1 LRVCHRRRLR
11 SAISVC
17 PPLRLLGSSASRLGA
32 GRPGPGRAALNELSG
47 PLLTIHDIPQ
57 RGQKRR
63 PVHGLC
69 CILLPTPRAWHQ
81 DGPGE
86 LRKRQPVDR
95 GRGLRYSCPPSGQGR
110 CSRNRVGVELLRSS
124 RRRRWIRRRYRFALP
139 RRVDACGALAGSQR
153 RRGGGSVGCRNGR
166 ADCRLRDR
174 RGQGRRTRACQHQRP
189 ATASGQRDRYDPR
202 AISRGASQSR
212 RKAGSP
218 CWHEPERR
226 GRGLEVTSLVAT
238 PRVPRHP
245 RRGKQVDPVNRTGGP
260 RDTTAERTLDR
271 MRSSRMSTLPDV
283 VAGRQMSESGSR
295 AGLRAYARSLA
306 GLQLIWTI
314 GPRTGPGELARV
326 GPDRLLRTV
335 RVPGRPLLGR

>member
-153 RRGGGSVGCRNGR
+153 RRGEEVLVAEMDGRIVGYVTVEDRGGELELVNINVP
-166 ADCRLRDR
+166 LQL
-174 RGQGRRTRACQHQRP
+174 QGRGIGTILVRSVEERARAEGSRQSLLARAGTQRAWLGSHFP
-189 ATASGQRDRYDPR
+189 GGNTSGTSSPTKRKTSGPGQSDRGSARYD
-202 AISRGASQSR
+202 
-212 RKAGSP
+212 
-218 CWHEPERR
+218 C
-226 GRGLEVTSLVAT
+226 
-238 PRVPRHP
+238 
-245 RRGKQVDPVNRTGGP
+245 GKN
-260 RDTTAERTLDR
+260 
-271 MRSSRMSTLPDV
+271 S
-283 VAGRQMSESGSR
+283 
-295 AGLRAYARSLA
+295 
-306 GLQLIWTI
+306 
-314 GPRTGPGELARV
+314 
-326 GPDRLLRTV
+326 
-335 RVPGRPLLGR
+335 

>member
-1 LRVCHRRRLR
+1 MGQRDYGCPYNDRVHPEWRDLHSRALPVAPRAACGAC
-11 SAISVC
+11 ST
-17 PPLRLLGSSASRLGA
+17 PLTGA
-32 GRPGPGRAALNELSG
+32 GTAPTTDR
-47 PLLTIHDIPQ
+47 
-57 RGQKRR
+57 RR

-86 LRKRQPVDR
+86 LRKRHPVDR
-95 GRGLRYSCPPSGQGR
+95 GRGLRYSCPPSDQGR
-110 CSRNRVGVELLRSS
+110 CSRNRVGVELLHPS

-153 RRGGGSVGCRNGR
+153 RPGGGSAGCRNGR

-174 RGQGRRTRACQHQRP
+174 RGQRRRTRACQHRRP
-189 ATASGQRDRYDPR
+189 VAASGQRDRYNPR

-212 RKAGSP
+212 RKAGSH
-218 CWHEPERR
+218 CWHEPERS

-245 RRGKQVDPVNRTGGP
+245 RRGKRMDPVNRTGGP

-271 MRSSRMSTLPDV
+271 RRSSRMSTLPDV
-283 VAGRQMSESGSR
+283 VAGWSCESASGNV
-295 AGLRAYARSLA
+295 GL
-306 GLQLIWTI
+306 
-314 GPRTGPGELARV
+314 PPC
-326 GPDRLLRTV
+326 
-335 RVPGRPLLGR
+335 